1 MIRRGGRFYL
11 KIALWII
18 AGIVAILV
26 FVVGIKGYMLY
37 KEFKTSNP
45 EYIMEFV
52 KEHAANGDVAM
63 SIQYNDENWVNV
75 NENER
80 LPLASTVK
88 IILAITYAQQAAE
101 GKINPKQLVSV
112 ADLNKFYLP
121 KTDGG
126 AHEAWLAQLPKEDMV
141 PLEEV
146 VKGMI
151 AYSSNA
157 NTDYLMDVL
166 GMENI
171 NNTLQQLELSK
182 HDVIYPLTSVLY
194 IPSQLMQEQNLSSKE
209 LVEAMQAMDMEEYRN
224 RAIAIYHQWQTAPLS
239 KEEKEQLLKTL
250 SMDIQKVWSD
260 RLPASTTKDYV
271 AIMEKLNNKS
281 YFSEEVYQY
290 LDPVMEQLMESPANR
305 ELFKHAGQKG
315 GSTAFVLTIAMY
327 AMDQKQNRTELAFF
341 ANNLSVLEQAKLE
354 RNLNSFQLKFLTEEA
369 FREKVERELGGN

>member
-1 MIRRGGRFYL
+1 M

-126 AHEAWLAQLPKEDMV
+126 AHEAWLAQMPKEDMV

-182 HDVIYPLTSVLY
+182 HDVIYPITSVLY

-290 LDPVMEQLMESPANR
+290 LDPVMEQLMESPTNR

-327 AMDQKQNRTELAFF
+327 AMDQQQNRTELAFF

-354 RNLNSFQLKFLTEEA
+354 RNLNSFQLKFLTEEV
-369 FREKVERELGGN
+369 FREKVKRELGGN

>member
-52 KEHAANGDVAM
+52 KEHAANGDVAI

-126 AHEAWLAQLPKEDMV
+126 AHEAWLAQMPTEDMV

-182 HDVIYPLTSVLY
+182 HDVIYPITSVLY

-224 RAIAIYHQWQTAPLS
+224 RAIAIYYRWQTASLS
-239 KEEKEQLLKTL
+239 KEEKEKLLKTL

-290 LDPVMEQLMESPANR
+290 LDPIMEQLMESPTNR

-315 GSTAFVLTIAMY
+315 GSTAFILTIAMY
-327 AMDQKQNRTELAFF
+327 ATDQRQNKTELAFF
-341 ANNLSVLEQAKLE
+341 ANNLSVLEQARLE

-369 FREKVERELGGN
+369 FREKVQHELDRK